1 MTMIS
6 SRPYL
11 IRALYEWIVDNG
23 LTPYISVNANIP
35 QVVVPD
41 KYVKNGKIVL
51 NISHQA
57 VQALRVGNDGIE
69 CKARF
74 GGRIAHLYIPILAV
88 TAIFAHETGRGMVFA
103 PEEAEKYI
111 EEKPEKP
118 PIPLTPPKPKKT
130 KKPHLTLV
138 KSEK

>member
-1 MTMIS
+1 MTMTS

-11 IRALYEWIVDNG
+11 VRALYEWIADNG
-23 LTPYISVNANIP
+23 LTPYISVNVNLP
-35 QVVVPD
+35 QVMVPE
-41 KYVKNGKIVL
+41 KYVKNNKIVL

-57 VQALRVGNDGIE
+57 VQALRVGNDAIE

-74 GGRIAHLYIPILAV
+74 GGRIAHLYIPITAV

-103 PEEAEKYI
+103 PEEAEEYI
-111 EEKPEKP
+111 EEKPAPP
-118 PIPLTPPKPKKT
+118 PIPPKPKT